1 MSDQEKPTAKGTPSW
16 QRFEAS
22 HTSNPAGQ
30 APQRSNEQT
39 ASADRSSLIKK
50 ATKFLEDDD
59 IRDAPI
65 ERKQYFLE
73 SKGLNENEIRDLIQR
88 QPTAEAEVAEGFQL
102 EQQDVSQVQ
111 SPRQVSNGP
120 SNPAST
126 TSARDITPIIT
137 YPEFLIHSQKPP
149 PPLVTTQRL
158 LTALYVAS
166 GAAATI
172 YGTSKYTV
180 EPMVETLT
188 SARHSL
194 FDTASTNLS
203 ALNEKLEKSVSKIPE
218 TSINRDNS
226 DLDSIDSDPARL
238 FNRSAATQTTPHLSR
253 STSSNS
259 SDPPDTPS
267 SAPSAHGAALSTIKG
282 TLSDLLPADAE
293 ASSPVK
299 DSIDELQIYL
309 DGLAYGGHLS
319 RDAKGD
325 KLKGDAVAKVKSE
338 IRGVKGVLLSARNFP
353 SGVSVR

>member
-22 HTSNPAGQ
+22 DTSNPAGQ
-30 APQRSNEQT
+30 APQGSNEQT
-39 ASADRSSLIKK
+39 APADRSSLIEK

-88 QPTAEAEVAEGFQL
+88 QPTAEAEVAEGFQP
-102 EQQDVSQVQ
+102 EQQDVSQVE
-111 SPRQVSNGP
+111 SPRQDSNGS

-126 TSARDITPIIT
+126 TSARDITPVIT
-137 YPEFLIHSQKPP
+137 YPEFLIHSQKP

-158 LTALYVAS
+158 LTALYVAF

-194 FDTASTNLS
+194 FDAASTNLS
-203 ALNEKLEKSVSKIPE
+203 TLNEKLEKSVSKIPE
-218 TSINRDNS
+218 TSLNPDNY
-226 DLDSIDSDPARL
+226 DLDSIDSGSARF

-259 SDPPDTPS
+259 SDPSDTPS
-267 SAPSAHGAALSTIKG
+267 SPSSAHEAVLSTIKSR
-282 TLSDLLPADAE
+282 LSDLLPADAE

-299 DSIDELQIYL
+299 DSIDELQKYL
-309 DGLAYGGHLS
+309 DGLACGGLLS
-319 RDAKGD
+319 LDAKGD
-325 KLKGDAVAKVKSE
+325 KLKEDAVAKVKSE
-338 IRGVKGVLLSARNFP
+338 IRGVKGMLLSARNFP

>member
-22 HTSNPAGQ
+22 DTSNPAGQ
-30 APQRSNEQT
+30 APKRSNEQT
-39 ASADRSSLIKK
+39 APADRSSLIEK

-73 SKGLNENEIRDLIQR
+73 SKGLNENEIRDLIQK
-88 QPTAEAEVAEGFQL
+88 QPTAEAEVAEGFQP

-111 SPRQVSNGP
+111 SPRQVSDGP

-137 YPEFLIHSQKPP
+137 YPEFLIHSQKP

-203 ALNEKLEKSVSKIPE
+203 ALNEKLEKSVSKMPE

-226 DLDSIDSDPARL
+226 DLDSIDLDLARL

-253 STSSNS
+253 STSANS
-259 SDPPDTPS
+259 SDPSDTPS
-267 SAPSAHGAALSTIKG
+267 STPSAHGAALSTIKG
-282 TLSDLLPADAE
+282 RLSDLLPADAE

-319 RDAKGD
+319 RDVKGD

-353 SGVSVR
+353 SGVPVR

>member
-22 HTSNPAGQ
+22 DTSNPAGQ
-30 APQRSNEQT
+30 ASQGSNEQT
-39 ASADRSSLIKK
+39 APADRSSLIEK

-65 ERKQYFLE
+65 EQKQYFLE

-88 QPTAEAEVAEGFQL
+88 QPTAEAEVADAFQP
-102 EQQDVSQVQ
+102 EQQDVSQVE
-111 SPRQVSNGP
+111 SPRKASNGS

-149 PPLVTTQRL
+149 PLVTTQRL

-172 YGTSKYTV
+172 YGTSKYIV

-203 ALNEKLEKSVSKIPE
+203 TLNEKLEKSVSRIPE
-218 TSINRDNS
+218 TSLNPDNS

-259 SDPPDTPS
+259 SDPSDTPS
-267 SAPSAHGAALSTIKG
+267 SPSSAHGAALSTIKSR
-282 TLSDLLPADAE
+282 LSDLLPADAE

-299 DSIDELQIYL
+299 DSIDELQKYL

-325 KLKGDAVAKVKSE
+325 KLKGDTVAKVRSE